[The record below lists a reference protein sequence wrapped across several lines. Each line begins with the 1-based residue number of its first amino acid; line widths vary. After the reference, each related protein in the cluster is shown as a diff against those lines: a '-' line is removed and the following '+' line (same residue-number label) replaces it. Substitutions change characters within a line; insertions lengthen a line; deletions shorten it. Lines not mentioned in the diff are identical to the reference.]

1 MLLLDIII
9 IVSNLESHRYILK
22 KIVLKINTIYYKIY
36 IINNYEIMPQI
47 NEMKFYSFL
56 KNYLFQQ
63 NLFIS

>member
-22 KIVLKINTIYYKIY
+22 KIVIKINTIYYKIY

-56 KNYLFQQ
+56 KKYLFQQ

>member
-1 MLLLDIII
+1 MLPLDIII

-56 KNYLFQQ
+56 KKYLFQQ

>member
-56 KNYLFQQ
+56 KKYLFQQ